1 MLMMK
6 EQAIIVLG
14 YPVKSLEHLLQRR
27 LQLAQKDAE
36 KNQINCIIV
45 SGKGREGINEAEYM
59 ANWLVENGYEGQI
72 IKERDSWDTIENLRF
87 CNEICIKN
95 HISSVKIITSWFH
108 LSRVNLLAD
117 QLLNV
122 PFSLLGAPGGSV
134 ELLKEEY
141 EVIKTLQKEIE
152 EDKL

>member
-1 MLMMK
+1 MK

-59 ANWLVENGYEGQI
+59 ANWLVENGYEGRI

-87 CNEICIKN
+87 CNEICIK
-95 HISSVKIITSWFH
+95 K
-108 LSRVNLLAD
+108 
-117 QLLNV
+117 
-122 PFSLLGAPGGSV
+122 
-134 ELLKEEY
+134 
-141 EVIKTLQKEIE
+141 
-152 EDKL
+152 